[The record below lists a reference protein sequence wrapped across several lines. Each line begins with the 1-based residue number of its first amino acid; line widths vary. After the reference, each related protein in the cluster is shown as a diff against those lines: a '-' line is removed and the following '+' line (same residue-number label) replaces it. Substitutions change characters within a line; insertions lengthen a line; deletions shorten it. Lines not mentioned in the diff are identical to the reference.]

1 MEEQS
6 AYGDRGQRGDRWVCD
21 HHAGLV
27 DRIGG
32 VYWGGKSGDKER
44 GKGRTMVGNASA
56 QAGLIA
62 DAVARVAAHG
72 RWVGGPEVSDFERK
86 VADYVGVRYAIGC
99 NSGTDALILA
109 LKALGIGPCDKV
121 AVPAFTFQATAAAVY
136 AVGARPVFA
145 DIYENGYGIN
155 VSTIK
160 ARVKAIIG
168 VDMFGIMAPWDEINA
183 FAKWVD
189 VPTIEDA
196 AQAMGSDGAGKM
208 GKIGCTSFYPS
219 KPLAGIGDGGMVF
232 TNHSAEAERIR
243 SYANHG
249 RAAEPFSAHV
259 PGMNSRL
266 DSVQAAVLLER
277 LKTFDI
283 EISFRK
289 SKVLSY
295 NGGSPV
301 PHLYRCAWSWY
312 PYLCESTAKR
322 ESLLKKYGP
331 LGAKVI
337 YPIPLNRMAAFADS
351 AIACPVAEGVCERI
365 IAFPIKHHWE
375 ENPCLDLVI
384 QEGGLHE
391 V

>member
-1 MEEQS
+1 M
-6 AYGDRGQRGDRWVCD
+6 A
-21 HHAGLV
+21 
-27 DRIGG
+27 
-32 VYWGGKSGDKER
+32 K
-44 GKGRTMVGNASA
+44 
-56 QAGLIA
+56 
-62 DAVARVAAHG
+62 
-72 RWVGGPEVSDFERK
+72 
-86 VADYVGVRYAIGC
+86 YVGVKYAIGC

-145 DIYENGYGIN
+145 DIYEDGYGIN

-168 VDMFGIMAPWDEINA
+168 VDMLGILAPWDEINA
-183 FAKWVD
+183 FAKWVN

-196 AQAMGSDGAGKM
+196 AQSMGSVGAGKM
-208 GKIGCTSFYPS
+208 GTIGCTSFYPS

-232 TNHSAEAERIR
+232 AKGIVDADALRMH
-243 SYANHG
+243 ANHG
-249 RAAEPFSAHV
+249 RIHSPFHAYV

-266 DSVQAAVLLER
+266 DSLQAAVLVER
-277 LKTFDI
+277 LKSLDH

-289 SKVLSY
+289 SQVLSY

-301 PHLYRCAWSWY
+301 PHLDRCAWSWY

-351 AIACPVAEGVCERI
+351 AMACPVAESVCERI
-365 IAFPIKHHWE
+365 IAFPVKHHWE

-384 QEGGLHE
+384 QEGGIHE